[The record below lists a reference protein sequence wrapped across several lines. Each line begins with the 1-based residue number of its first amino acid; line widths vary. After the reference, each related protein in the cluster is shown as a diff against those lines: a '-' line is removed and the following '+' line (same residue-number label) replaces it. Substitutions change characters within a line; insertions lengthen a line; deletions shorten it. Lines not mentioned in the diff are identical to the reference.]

1 MKCLYCNG
9 EMEKASSNYTIN
21 RKDFHLFIQ
30 NIPVY
35 ICNQCGE
42 KYFGEEEV
50 EAIQDMA
57 RTLESKVE
65 NIRAAG

>member
-9 EMEKASSNYTIN
+9 EMEKSYSNYTIN
-21 RKDFHLFIQ
+21 RKDFHLFVQ
-30 NIPVY
+30 NIPAYV
-35 ICNQCGE
+35 CGQCGE

-57 RTLESKVE
+57 LTLELNVEKV
-65 NIRAAG
+65 RAAG